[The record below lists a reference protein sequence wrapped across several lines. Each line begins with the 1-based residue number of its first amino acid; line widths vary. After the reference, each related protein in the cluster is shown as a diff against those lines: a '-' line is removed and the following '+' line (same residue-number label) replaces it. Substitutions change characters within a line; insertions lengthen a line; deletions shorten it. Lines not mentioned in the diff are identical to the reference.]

1 MITTVKVKNVGGAMF
16 EAMKHGVEAEH
27 LGNGMV
33 QFSTN
38 YLEKIS
44 LIVDKLGA
52 TIISEEEIVPLTP
65 YGMEINGQNAYD
77 IYRRMA

>member
-1 MITTVKVKNVGGAMF
+1 MITTVKTNNVGGAMF

-27 LGNGMV
+27 LGNGIV

-38 YLEKIS
+38 WIEKIS
-44 LIVDKLGA
+44 LIVEKTNS
-52 TIISEEEIVPLTP
+52 TIISEEEVVPLTP
-65 YGMEINGQNAYD
+65 YGQEVNGQRAYD